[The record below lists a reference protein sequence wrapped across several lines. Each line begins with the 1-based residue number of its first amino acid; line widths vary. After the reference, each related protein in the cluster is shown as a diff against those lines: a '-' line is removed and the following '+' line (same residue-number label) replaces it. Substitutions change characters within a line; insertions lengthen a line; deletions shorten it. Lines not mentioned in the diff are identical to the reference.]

1 MIYCIYKHLYLN
13 ILKYKLTISVF
24 KVGLLLVCS
33 VLSISNI
40 QAQSVVNIK
49 VNASVPDMSEID
61 IIVVNSLVIDD
72 TKSVNGKL
80 DIKPNQDA
88 EAGMIRI
95 KGSPRARFSI
105 IFLDYM
111 ELGHS
116 NGEGSLRFKFK
127 VSGFPKDNQQAS
139 QLMDPLIRELNFSE
153 SGEYFLWIGGE
164 MNFEGI
170 LPGNYEG
177 IFAFEIEYL

>member
-1 MIYCIYKHLYLN
+1 MIYYLH
-13 ILKYKLTISVF
+13 KYKKF
-24 KVGLLLVCS
+24 KELIHLFTQVSRDLLASLLCFAICTS
-33 VLSISNI
+33 AI

-49 VNASVPDMSEID
+49 VNATVPDMSEID

-80 DIKPNQDA
+80 NIYPDRDA

-95 KGSPRARFSI
+95 KGSPDARFSI
-105 IFLDYM
+105 LFLDYM
-111 ELGHS
+111 DLGHS

-127 VSGFPKDNQQAS
+127 VSGFHQDNQRAS
-139 QLMDPLIRELNFSE
+139 QLMNPLIRELNFSE
-153 SGEYFLWIGGE
+153 TGEYFLWIGGE
-164 MNFEGI
+164 MNFSGI

>member
-1 MIYCIYKHLYLN
+1 MNLYLYKRLKLN
-13 ILKYKLTISVF
+13 ILKRNLFQGAIIRTVTAAGFI
-24 KVGLLLVCS
+24 LCAL
-33 VLSISNI
+33 NI

-49 VNASVPDMSEID
+49 VNATVPDMSEMD

-80 DIKPNQDA
+80 NVSPNLDA
-88 EAGMIRI
+88 EAGMIKI
-95 KGSPRARFSI
+95 KGSPKAKFSI
-105 IFLDYM
+105 IFLDFI
-111 ELGHS
+111 ELGQT

-127 VSGFPKDNQQAS
+127 LSGFPKENQQAS
-139 QLMDPLIRELNFSE
+139 QLMDPLIRELTFSE
-153 SGEYFLWIGGE
+153 NGEYFLWIGGE
-164 MNFEGI
+164 MNYSGI